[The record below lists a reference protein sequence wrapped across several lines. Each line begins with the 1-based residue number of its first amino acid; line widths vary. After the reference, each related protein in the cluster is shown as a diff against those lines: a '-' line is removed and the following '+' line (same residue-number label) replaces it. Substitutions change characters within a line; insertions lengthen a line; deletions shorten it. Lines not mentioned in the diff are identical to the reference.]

1 MFGQRLRLARR
12 RAGLSMQKLA
22 ESIDPPVSAQAIS
35 KYEAQKMMPSSSVLV
50 SLGKSLGVSLD
61 FLLGGQVNALES
73 LQWRKT
79 SKVSAKD
86 KAMAEAVVV
95 EKLERYLA
103 IEEILDLPHLDP
115 FSEIRVGS
123 LAGAEKIDAKAL
135 EVRKKWKLG
144 LDPIPN
150 MTDLLEG
157 KGVKIIE
164 ADLPDR
170 IDGMACHVKMAKGPP
185 AEVIVVSSRT
195 GIERKRFNLAH
206 ELAHRVVA
214 GDGMEKKDLE
224 KAMNRFA
231 GAFLVPKEHLEA
243 EVGSSRGG
251 ITSQEIM
258 QLKRIYGVSAAALLM
273 RLGQVGILHEG
284 TVEYAFKTYANTWR
298 KKEPEPMATGEGP
311 AAFEKPLRFERLIW
325 QALGEKLIS
334 PVRASQML
342 DEPLASVEEGIRG
355 N

>member
-22 ESIDPPVSAQAIS
+22 KSIDPPVSAQAIS

-50 SLGKSLGVSLD
+50 ALGKSLGVSLD

-73 LQWRKT
+73 LEWRKT

-86 KAMAEAVVV
+86 KAMAESIVV

-103 IEEILDLPHLDP
+103 IEEVLELPHLDP
-115 FSEIRVGS
+115 FSELRVSG
-123 LAGAEKIDAKAL
+123 LTGAAEIDAKAL

-144 LDPIPN
+144 IDPISN

-170 IDGMACHVKMAKGPP
+170 IDGMACHVEMVKGPP

-195 GIERKRFNLAH
+195 GVERKRFNLAH
-206 ELAHRVVA
+206 ELAHRVIA
-214 GDGMEKKDLE
+214 GNGIGARDLE

-231 GAFLVPKEHLEA
+231 GAFLVPKEHLMT
-243 EVGSSRGG
+243 EVGGRRGG
-251 ITSQEIM
+251 VTSQEII

-273 RLGQVGILHEG
+273 RLGQVGILHVG
-284 TVEYAFKTYANTWR
+284 AIEYAFRTYARAWR
-298 KKEPEPMATGEGP
+298 KEEPEPMATGEGP
-311 AAFEKPLRFERLIW
+311 AAFERPLRFERLVW

-334 PVRASQML
+334 PVRASHIL
-342 DEPLASVEEGIRG
+342 DEPLASMTDVV
-355 N
+355 